1 MGNEQPAPR
10 DGDLI
15 ALLNER
21 DGRATRVEMRD
32 GSALTVFNIAWGY
45 DMGDEFAHVTTNIS
59 PDATGASVDF
69 FRTNDV
75 VRVSDPIVGT
85 VLFPRA

>member
-21 DGRATRVEMRD
+21 DGGATRVEMRD

-59 PDATGASVDF
+59 PPIDGATTDH

-75 VRVSDPIVGT
+75 AHVSDAGDGM